1 MRGDLDLEDILTD
14 RAAEED
20 FLEVPLADKVFK
32 RLLLIVGLIVLA
44 IAVQLVYVGGV
55 NHSFYEK
62 RAVVNM
68 SDVKTEVAPRGIIYD
83 RFHKPLVANEPAFD
97 AVLIPSMLPA
107 DSERRVETVNAVSA
121 MLNLDTAEVRKKIGE
136 RDWSL
141 SARLVLKNNISHD
154 ELVAITAAEL
164 PGIEADPSFERI
176 PSSPF
181 VFSHLIGYTGLVNEQ
196 DLSKNEDLVIDDQIG
211 RAGLEA
217 FYDSYLRGVDGEKMI
232 IRNAGGK
239 IQDEREVRQAEIGD
253 ALNTYI
259 DRDLQN
265 YFYNR
270 LQATIQELGRNI
282 GVGIA
287 MNPQNGE
294 VLALFN
300 IPSYDPN
307 SVSESLNA
315 KYEPMFNR
323 AVSGLYSPGSTIKPL
338 VATGALVEGILDPLH
353 QIYSPGYLDVPNPYD
368 PSNPSRFMDW
378 RPQGWVDM
386 YSAIARS
393 SNVYFYEVGGG
404 FGDQR
409 GLGISRLK
417 KWWQKFGLD
426 QKTGIDLPGEGSGF
440 LPDAEWKESTK
451 HEPWRL
457 GDTFNV
463 SIGQGDFA
471 ITPIELLDY
480 ITGIANGGTLYV
492 PRIVNNVENQKG
504 TAILE
509 NKKSARIDLSEKT
522 GHAISLVRQGMRDAV
537 TKPYGTGYLL
547 HDLPIQV
554 ASKTGSAQVSNN
566 TKTNAF
572 FVGFAPYDNPE
583 IAIVI
588 LVENAREGSL
598 NVVPVARDVFLWYYQ
613 NRWHKNT

>member
-1 MRGDLDLEDILTD
+1 MRGDLNLEDILTD

-20 FLEVPLADKVFK
+20 FLEIPLADKVFK
-32 RLLLIVGLIVLA
+32 RFLLIAGLAVLA

-55 NHSFYEK
+55 SHSFYEK
-62 RAVVNM
+62 RAILNM

-97 AVLIPSMLPA
+97 AVLIPSMLPVQ
-107 DSERRVETVNAVSA
+107 SEQRVETIDKVSA
-121 MLNLDTAEVRKKIGE
+121 ILNLDTAEVRKKIGE

-154 ELVAITAAEL
+154 ELVAVTAAEL
-164 PGIEADPSFERI
+164 PGIETDPSFERI
-176 PSSPF
+176 PPSPLA
-181 VFSHLIGYTGLVNEQ
+181 FSHLIGYTGLVSEQ
-196 DLSKNEDLVIDDQIG
+196 DLSEHQDLVIDDQMG

-232 IRNAGGK
+232 IRNASGK
-239 IQDEREVRQAEIGD
+239 IQDERAVREAEIGD
-253 ALNTYI
+253 SLNTYI
-259 DRDLQN
+259 DRDFQN

-270 LQATIQELGRNI
+270 LQTTIRDLGRNI

-307 SVSESLNA
+307 SISESLNA

-409 GLGISRLK
+409 GLGISGLR

-426 QKTGIDLPGEGSGF
+426 QKTGIDLPGEDTGF
-440 LPDAEWKESTK
+440 LPDAAWKESTK

-471 ITPIELLDY
+471 ITPVELLDY
-480 ITGIANGGTLYV
+480 IAAIANGGKIVT
-492 PRIVNNVENQKG
+492 PRNVRDAEDTKG
-504 TAILE
+504 TVLLE
-509 NKKSARIDLSEKT
+509 NKESVRIDLSREA
-522 GHAISLVRQGMRDAV
+522 GRAISLVRQGMRDGV
-537 TKPYGTGYLL
+537 TKSYGTGYLL
-547 HDLPIQV
+547 HDLPIDV

-613 NRWHKNT
+613 NRIKK